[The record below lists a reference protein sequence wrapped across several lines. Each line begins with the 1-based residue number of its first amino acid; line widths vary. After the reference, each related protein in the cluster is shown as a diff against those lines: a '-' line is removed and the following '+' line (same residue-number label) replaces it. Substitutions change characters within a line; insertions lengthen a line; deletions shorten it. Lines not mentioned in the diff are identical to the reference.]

1 MVSVNSR
8 RAALIIILQASGVIF
23 KIMILKYRHGGL
35 NTKSEFPKPPQGE
48 EQPIDASDIRKI
60 LKATNNRRLKAYLL
74 VLASSGLRATEAIT
88 LRLKDFDFESIPT
101 RIHVRPEFAKTRVER
116 FVYISNEATEAVKQW
131 IDFKYRKRDYE
142 SELRVKSPDDIVFT
156 IKKQLIRPQGVY
168 VKIFVEFNRI
178 LRTVGLEE
186 RKDGMKRR
194 KITLHSFRRFVYTT
208 ISDQVGKNYAERRR

>member
-1 MVSVNSR
+1 M
-8 RAALIIILQASGVIF
+8 
-23 KIMILKYRHGGL
+23 
-35 NTKSEFPKPPQGE
+35 
-48 EQPIDASDIRKI
+48 
-60 LKATNNRRLKAYLL
+60 

-88 LRLKDFDFESIPT
+88 LRIKDFDFESIPT

-156 IKKQLIRPQGVY
+156 IKKQPIRPGGVY

-194 KITLHSFRRFVYTT
+194 FIISFAIFEIYPLFDGFCCLVTDIYESFNPSFCKFW
-208 ISDQVGKNYAERRR
+208 SDMDPS